1 MIFRTVFNGLLWY
14 SGQYFVNSTIIH
26 HFLFHTSSQCSSTP
40 NYYCWFNKNDERL
53 WRSETEKGNFRMAF
67 HRKEVNTFASSVAPH
82 RKRETKIRRE
92 RKIRKRKRR
101 RERSII
107 VRTPQGLHPFLLL
120 SSLIPLAHPPTNN
133 TPLHRHQYRFSA
145 LCTVY
150 NCTEL

>member
-1 MIFRTVFNGLLWY
+1 
-14 SGQYFVNSTIIH
+14 
-26 HFLFHTSSQCSSTP
+26 
-40 NYYCWFNKNDERL
+40 
-53 WRSETEKGNFRMAF
+53 MAF
-67 HRKEVNTFASSVAPH
+67 HRKEVNKFASSVAPH

-150 NCTEL
+150 NCTELQIKVISNFTDVIFRAYLHTVYQAWEIKPDLPCATSMVRRVCARRGWSYIICTDNPK